1 MVEKNFRALI
11 ADDEPALAKYLQAKL
26 ATYWPELKI
35 IALAPNGLEALRIID
50 DENPDVAFLD
60 IKMPGLSGL
69 EVAQRIDSKARLV
82 FVTAYDQYAVDAFEH
97 EAVDYLLKPVTDERL
112 SKCIARLKQQMATNE
127 APPEISALLQKLA
140 NILPKQGEGF
150 LRWIRA
156 SVGSNVRLIPVEEIL
171 YFQAAD
177 KYTAVITQDGEALIR
192 LSIKELS
199 DQLDPQQFWQVHRG
213 TIVNV
218 QQIASTTR
226 DEAGHVLV
234 KIKSH
239 AQTLQVSR
247 AYAHLFRQM

>member
-1 MVEKNFRALI
+1 M
-11 ADDEPALAKYLQAKL
+11 
-26 ATYWPELKI
+26 
-35 IALAPNGLEALRIID
+35 
-50 DENPDVAFLD
+50 
-60 IKMPGLSGL
+60 
-69 EVAQRIDSKARLV
+69 
-82 FVTAYDQYAVDAFEH
+82 
-97 EAVDYLLKPVTDERL
+97 
-112 SKCIARLKQQMATNE
+112 
-127 APPEISALLQKLA
+127 LQKLA

-156 SVGSNVRLIPVEEIL
+156 SVGSNIRLIPAEEVL
-171 YFQAAD
+171 YFQATD
-177 KYTAVITQDGEALIR
+177 KYTAVMTKDGEALIR

-199 DQLDPQQFWQVHRG
+199 DRLDPQQFWQIHRG

-218 QQIASTTR
+218 QQIAGTTR

>member
-1 MVEKNFRALI
+1 MVEKIIHALI
-11 ADDEPALAKYLQAKL
+11 ADDEPALAKYLQTKL
-26 ATYWPELKI
+26 ATLWPELKI

-50 DENPDVAFLD
+50 DENPDIAFLD
-60 IKMPGLSGL
+60 IKMPGLTGL
-69 EVAQRIDSKARLV
+69 EVAQRIDRKARLV

-112 SKCIARLKQQMATNE
+112 SKCITRLKQQLATNA

-140 NILPKQGEGF
+140 SILPKQGEGF

-156 SVGSNVRLIPVEEIL
+156 SVGPNVRLIPAEEIL

-192 LSIKELS
+192 LSIKELT
-199 DQLDPQQFWQVHRG
+199 DQLDPHQFWQVHRS

-247 AYAHLFRQM
+247 GYAHLFRQM